1 MKISDMYSSERP
13 REKLL
18 ERGAQALSNSEL
30 LAVLLRTG
38 RPGESALD
46 IAGRLLSRAEG
57 RLGGLFSL
65 SADYLTSLPG
75 VGPAG
80 AASLLSAFELGRRFM
95 QEQAPGAQPVRSPA
109 QIHALL
115 HPRLKGLD
123 HEECWAIYLN
133 RSHYIQFK
141 ERLSSGNRDSTGIDI
156 PTLVRRALDRKSSHV
171 ILVHNHPSGNPVPGQ
186 HDLTLTAQVKE
197 ALGSMG
203 LSLMD
208 HIVWCDDKYFSMA
221 DAKTYLAEE
230 F

>member
-46 IAGRLLSRAEG
+46 LAGRLLSLAGG
-57 RLGGLFSL
+57 RLGELFGL

-80 AASLLSAFELGRRFM
+80 AASLLSAFELGRRFI
-95 QEQAPGAQPVRSPA
+95 QEQAPGARPVRSPA

-123 HEECWAIYLN
+123 HEECWLVLLN
-133 RSHYIQFK
+133 RKSLISK
-141 ERLSSGNRDSTGIDI
+141 VVRLTLGGSGSTVIDI
-156 PTLVRRALDRKSSHV
+156 PAIIRSAMENGAASL
-171 ILVHNHPSGNPVPGQ
+171 ILVHNHPSGDPTPSRQ
-186 HDLTLTAQVKE
+186 DIKETE
-197 ALGSMG
+197 ALAAACRAC
-203 LSLMD
+203 SLKLLD
-208 HIVWCDDKYFSMA
+208 HIIISDHSYFSMC
-221 DAKTYLAEE
+221 EE
-230 F
+230 KSIDN

>member
-1 MKISDMYSSERP
+1 MKIREMCTSERP

-46 IAGRLLSRAEG
+46 LAGRLLSRAGG

-123 HEECWAIYLN
+123 HEECWLVLLN
-133 RSHYIQFK
+133 RKSVISK
-141 ERLSSGNRDSTGIDI
+141 VVRMTLGGSASTVIDI
-156 PTLVRRALDRKSSHV
+156 SAVIRTAMENGASSL
-171 ILVHNHPSGNPVPGQ
+171 ILVHNHPNGDPTPSRQ
-186 HDLTLTAQVKE
+186 DIKE
-197 ALGSMG
+197 TE
-203 LSLMD
+203 SLVAACRACSLKLLD
-208 HIVWCDDKYFSMA
+208 HIIISDHSYFSMC
-221 DAKTYLAEE
+221 EE
-230 F
+230 KSIDN